1 MKSRVAIGY
10 VLLSAIVCVFAVC
23 ALARWKVSAVRA
35 AGVADA
41 GWDPK
46 AAAHYLDDRE
56 IWWQQWPRAQKDHG
70 TVCISCH
77 TQVPYAMVRP
87 TLTRTLGETSMS
99 PAETA
104 MMASVEKRV
113 NGWQDMAT
121 FYNDAKSGPGKT
133 AESRATEAVLNA
145 VILASADAAEGKLRP
160 VTRSAFEE
168 AWALQE
174 TEGKIAGAWKWQNF
188 HLGPWEGDES
198 EYQGAALFMG
208 AAVNAPQGYAQESAA
223 RPHLAALQ
231 QYLRRGYAS
240 QPVLNQLYVLWASA
254 KDHELLTAA
263 ERKALLAKL
272 HELQQADGGWP
283 TAAMDERERVDHSP
297 QSMESDGYATG
308 LVVLATEQSG
318 TSPQDPALARGRQWL
333 KQHQS
338 KDGAWNAVSI
348 NKQRDPES
356 DAGPFMRDAATAYA
370 VMALAEKK

>member
-1 MKSRVAIGY
+1 MRSRIAVGY
-10 VLLSAIVCVFAVC
+10 VLLSVVVC
-23 ALARWKVSAVRA
+23 ALVGWRATQVHGAAAAV
-35 AGVADA
+35 VKND

-87 TLTRTLGETSMS
+87 ALQRELGETAIS
-99 PAETA
+99 PAAAA

-113 NGWQDMAT
+113 NGWDEMAT

-145 VILASADAAEGKLRP
+145 VILASADAADGKLRP
-160 VTRSAFEE
+160 VTRSAFDE

-174 TEGKIAGAWKWQNF
+174 AEGKIAGAWKWQNF

-208 AAVNAPQGYAQESAA
+208 AAVNAPQGYAQEPAA
-223 RPHLAALQ
+223 RPHLAALKG
-231 QYLRRGYAS
+231 YLRRGYAS
-240 QPVLNQLYVLWASA
+240 QPALNQLYVLWASA

-263 ERKALLAKL
+263 DRKALLAKL
-272 HELQQADGGWP
+272 HTLQQSDGGWR

-297 QSMESDGYATG
+297 QSTESDGYATG
-308 LVVLATEQSG
+308 LTVLAMEQSG

-333 KQHQS
+333 KQHQD

-348 NKQRDPES
+348 NKQRGPES

-370 VMALAEKK
+370 VMALDEKK

>member
-1 MKSRVAIGY
+1 M
-10 VLLSAIVCVFAVC
+10 VC
-23 ALARWKVSAVRA
+23 ALALWKVSAVRA

-46 AAAHYLDDRE
+46 TAAHYLDDRE

-70 TVCISCH
+70 TLCISCH
-77 TQVPYAMVRP
+77 TQVPYAMARP
-87 TLTRTLGETSMS
+87 TLRRELGETSMN
-99 PAETA
+99 PAQVA

-113 NGWQDMAT
+113 NGWQEMAT

-145 VILASADAAEGKLRP
+145 VILASADAADGKLRP
-160 VTRSAFEE
+160 VTRMAFDE

-174 TEGKIAGAWKWQNF
+174 TSGKIAGAWKWQNF
-188 HLGPWEGDES
+188 HLGPWEGEES
-198 EYQGAALFMG
+198 EYQGAALLMG
-208 AAVNAPQGYAQESAA
+208 AAVNAPQGYAQGPGAQ
-223 RPHLAALQ
+223 PHLAALQ

-254 KDHELLTAA
+254 KDHELLTTN

-272 HELQQADGGWP
+272 HALQQQDGGWR

-308 LVVLATEQSG
+308 LVVLAIEQSG
-318 TSPQDPALARGRQWL
+318 IPPHDPALARGRQWL
-333 KQHQS
+333 KQHQD

-370 VMALAEKK
+370 VMALDEKK

>member
-1 MKSRVAIGY
+1 MKSRVAVGY
-10 VLLSAIVCVFAVC
+10 VLLSAVVCV
-23 ALARWKVSAVRA
+23 LAGWKAAAVRA
-35 AGVADA
+35 VSVADA

-87 TLTRTLGETSMS
+87 TLRRELGETAMN
-99 PAETA
+99 PAEAA

-113 NGWQDMAT
+113 NGWQEMAT

-133 AESRATEAVLNA
+133 VQSRATEAVLNA
-145 VILASADAAEGKLRP
+145 VILASADAADGKLRP
-160 VTRSAFEE
+160 VTRMAFDE

-174 TEGKIAGAWKWQNF
+174 PEGKIAGAWKWQNF

-198 EYQGAALFMG
+198 EYQGAALLMG
-208 AAVNAPQGYAQESAA
+208 AVMNAPQRYAQEPGA
-223 RPHLAALQ
+223 RPHLSALR

-254 KDHELLTAA
+254 KDHDLLTAD
-263 ERKALLAKL
+263 ERKTLLAKL
-272 HELQQADGGWP
+272 HALQQPDGGWR

-308 LVVLATEQSG
+308 LVVLAIEQSG
-318 TSPQDPALARGRQWL
+318 AAPHDPALARARQWL
-333 KQHQS
+333 KQHQD
-338 KDGAWNAVSI
+338 KDGAWYAVSI
-348 NKQRDPES
+348 NKQRDPDS
-356 DAGPFMRDAATAYA
+356 DAEPFMRDAATAYA
-370 VMALAEKK
+370 VMALDEKK

>member
-1 MKSRVAIGY
+1 MKSRVAISY
-10 VLLSAIVCVFAVC
+10 ALLAVVVC
-23 ALARWKVSAVRA
+23 ALVGWRATPVHGAAAAV
-35 AGVADA
+35 VKND
-41 GWDPK
+41 GWDAK

-56 IWWQQWPRAQKDHG
+56 TWWQQWPRAQKDHG

-87 TLTRTLGETSMS
+87 ALQRELGETSMS
-99 PAETA
+99 PAEAA
-104 MMASVEKRV
+104 MLASVEKRV
-113 NGWQDMAT
+113 SGWQDMAT

-168 AWALQE
+168 VWALQE

-198 EYQGAALFMG
+198 EYQGAALLMG
-208 AAVNAPQGYAQESAA
+208 AAVNAPEGYAQDAAA

-254 KDHELLTAA
+254 KDSELLTAA
-263 ERKALLAKL
+263 DRKVLLAKL
-272 HELQQADGGWP
+272 NTLQQSDGGWR

-318 TSPQDPALARGRQWL
+318 AWPQDPALARGRQWL
-333 KQHQS
+333 RQHQD